1 MEICPYM
8 GSHWDTE
15 TPYTAPD
22 YGNRCFAKS
31 ETVRVLLLFSRE
43 VPGVRI
49 KLAFQDSNCYGDF
62 RHCGYFRDRQNEN
75 EVVQTSP
82 GSDK

>member
-8 GSHWDTE
+8 GSHWDSG

-22 YGNRCFAKS
+22 HGNRCFAKA

-49 KLAFQDSNCYGDF
+49 KLSFQRSNCYGDF
-62 RHCGYFRDRQNEN
+62 RHCGYFRDRRDEN
-75 EVVQTSP
+75 EALQASP